1 MTNSGFV
8 RPQKSTASTMVRLAL
23 AMLLLA
29 VVAGTLT
36 YSRIESWS
44 LFDSFYMVVVT
55 LSTVGYREVHPLSE
69 SGKLI
74 TVGLIGF
81 GLASLT
87 LLGASVTRLIL
98 EGELR
103 SVVGKHKMERD
114 ITKLSEHYIVCGYGR
129 VGRVVCQEL
138 AKAHAPFVVVDKSDA
153 MEERIEEDGHLVWR
167 GEATEEETLLAAG
180 LERAKG
186 VILALPNE
194 ADNVYVTLLAK
205 DLCPNVFILARA
217 ISDHGDRRLKA
228 AGADRVVSPNLIGG
242 YRMAHS
248 VLHPSVVEFID
259 IVSGHAEMEELEL
272 QELAVPESSS
282 FAGLTIG
289 ESDIRRRFELL
300 VVGRVSSDGT
310 VAFNPAP
317 TDTIEPGSMLI
328 VLGHRANLD
337 RFVQVLAT

>member
-1 MTNSGFV
+1 MF
-8 RPQKSTASTMVRLAL
+8 
-23 AMLLLA
+23 LLA
-29 VVAGTLT
+29 IVAGTLA
-36 YSRIESWS
+36 YNQIEGWS
-44 LFDSFYMVVVT
+44 LSDSFYMVVVT
-55 LSTVGYREVHPLSE
+55 LSTVGYREVHPLGE

-103 SVVGKHKMERD
+103 SVVGKHKMARH
-114 ITKLSEHYIVCGYGR
+114 INKLSEHYIICGYGR

-138 AKAHAPFVVVDKSDA
+138 AKARAPFVVVDNSEA
-153 MEERIEEDGHLVWR
+153 MEERIEEAGYMVWR
-167 GEATEEETLLAAG
+167 GDATEEDTLRAAG

-186 VILALPNE
+186 VILTLPSE

-205 DLCPNVFILARA
+205 DLCPDVFILARA

-242 YRMAHS
+242 YRMAHTI
-248 VLHPSVVEFID
+248 LHPSVTEFID
-259 IVSGHAEMEELEL
+259 IVSGHAQMEELQL
-272 QELAVPESSS
+272 QELLVPENSSI
-282 FAGLTIG
+282 AGLSIG

-300 VVGRVSSDGT
+300 IVGRVDADGT

-317 TDTIEPGSMLI
+317 TDTIESGSMLI
-328 VLGHRANLD
+328 VLGHRADLD
-337 RFVQVLAT
+337 RFAETIST

>member
-1 MTNSGFV
+1 
-8 RPQKSTASTMVRLAL
+8 MVSLAL
-23 AMLLLA
+23 AML
-29 VVAGTLT
+29 VVAIVGGSLA
-36 YSRIESWS
+36 YRQVEGWP

-103 SVVGKHKMERD
+103 NVLGKHKMERD
-114 ITKLSEHYIVCGYGR
+114 ITKLRDHYIICGYGR

-138 AKAHAPFVVVDKSDA
+138 AKASAPFVVVDSSEA
-153 MEERIEEDGHLVWR
+153 MEERIEADGYLVWR
-167 GEATEEETLLAAG
+167 GNATEEDTLRAAG

-186 VILALPNE
+186 IILALPSE

-205 DLCPNVFILARA
+205 DLCPSVFILARS

-248 VLHPSVVEFID
+248 ILHPSVVEFID
-259 IVSGHAEMEELEL
+259 IVSGHAEMEELEV
-272 QELAVPESSS
+272 QELVVPENSSL
-282 FAGLTIG
+282 AGVSIG

-300 VVGRVSSDGT
+300 VVGRVRSDGA

-317 TDTIEPGSMLI
+317 TDTIEAGSMLI
-328 VLGHRANLD
+328 VLGRRADLD
-337 RFVQVLAT
+337 RFAEAIST

>member
-1 MTNSGFV
+1 
-8 RPQKSTASTMVRLAL
+8 MVRLAL

-29 VVAGTLT
+29 MVVGTLAYT
-36 YSRIESWS
+36 QIEGWS

-55 LSTVGYREVHPLSE
+55 LSTVGYREVHPLGE
-69 SGKLI
+69 SGKLV

-103 SVVGKHKMERD
+103 SLIGKHKMERD
-114 ITKLSEHYIVCGYGR
+114 ITKLSEHYIICGYGR

-138 AKAHAPFVVVDKSDA
+138 AKAHAPFVVVDRSEA
-153 MEERIEEDGHLVWR
+153 MEERIEADGHLVWR
-167 GEATEEETLLAAG
+167 GDATEEDTLRAAG

-186 VILALPNE
+186 VILALPSE

-205 DLCPNVFILARA
+205 DLRPDVFILARA

-248 VLHPSVVEFID
+248 VLHPSVMEFID
-259 IVSGHAEMEELEL
+259 IVSGHAEMTELEL
-272 QELAVPESSS
+272 QELEVPEHSSL
-282 FAGLTIG
+282 AGLSIG

-300 VVGRVSSDGT
+300 VVGRVDSDGT

-317 TDTIEPGSMLI
+317 TDTIEAGSMLI

-337 RFVQVLAT
+337 RFAEAIST